1 MDGMDGADITHGNRR
16 GLYPYLP
23 YCIGEFAD
31 GFLVAATLFENNF
44 NISEGVFG
52 RTQTCLERVIVLTQS
67 VTV

>member
-1 MDGMDGADITHGNRR
+1 MGWMGWM
-16 GLYPYLP
+16 GLILHTVTVEACIHT